1 MQKKVINISSF
12 IPYGLEN
19 AISMSKLAIRTGE
32 SKRTVRKLIQQAR
45 LDGELICST
54 CNTDSATGYYFPLT
68 PDEARPY
75 YRQQRARINTGIAAI
90 SVVSKYVKEALHND

>member
-1 MQKKVINISSF
+1 MRQEIEITDF
-12 IPYGLEN
+12 IPYGLVN
-19 AISMSKLAIRTGE
+19 AVSMTELSARTGE

-54 CNTDSATGYYFPLT
+54 CNTDSATGYYYPLS

-75 YRQQRARINTGIAAI
+75 YKQQQSRINTGIAAI
-90 SVVSKYVKEALHND
+90 GPISDYVKGE